1 MIDSLTALQRWYE
14 SRCDGVWEHAHGI
27 RIATL
32 DNPGWEVKID
42 GASAGKVIDLA
53 IERDESDWVSVRAT
67 ETEFAGYSGPRN
79 LSELLVLAVDW
90 SRDGDNVKASNNNG
104 RGV

>member
-32 DNPGWEVKID
+32 DK
-42 GASAGKVIDLA
+42 
-53 IERDESDWVSVRAT
+53 RDESDWVSVRAT

-90 SRDGDNVKASNNNG
+90 SRDGDNVKASNDNG